1 MGARGDAL
9 PDAMRVLVRH
19 QWVREHG
26 TPRLSVL
33 VGPAPAARAL
43 WNDWLALSGR
53 AVDDALTFDL
63 TNGASSG
70 SRRALVKKAIEQTID
85 APHQPCAL
93 VCPNGTPAF
102 TAAPDRVDAM
112 LREGRVEVPR
122 PRRVAKS
129 REATGARERTAL
141 DPRARS
147 LAELTLFEALEAT
160 PGTAG
165 RFELNQRLAVRFGAA
180 DAEIDLLSRT
190 DKIAIEIDG
199 YHHFADADGYRRD
212 RRKDLL
218 LQSQGFLVVRVLAE
232 DVHADLRGAVRMVS
246 EALAHRL
253 RDARLAR
260 GS

>member
-1 MGARGDAL
+1 
-9 PDAMRVLVRH
+9 MRVLVRH

-33 VGPAPAARAL
+33 VGHVPTARTL
-43 WNDWLALSGR
+43 WNDWIELSGR
-53 AVDDALTFDL
+53 TVDQAQTFELDG
-63 TNGASSG
+63 GAG
-70 SRRALVKKAIEQTID
+70 SRSHRAVVQKAIEETI
-85 APHQPCAL
+85 ATPHRPSAL
-93 VCPNGTPAF
+93 VCADEAAAF
-102 TAAPDRVDAM
+102 ASAPDRVDAM
-112 LREGRVEVPR
+112 LREGLVAIPP
-122 PRRVAKS
+122 PRRAARRNV
-129 REATGARERTAL
+129 ATGARERPPI

-165 RFELNQRLAVRFGAA
+165 RFQLNQRLTVRFGGA
-180 DAEIDLLSRT
+180 DAEIDLLSRD

-199 YHHFADADGYRRD
+199 YHHFGDAASYRRD

-232 DVHADLRGAVRMVS
+232 DVHADPRGAVRMVS
-246 EALAHRL
+246 EALAHRR
-253 RDARLAR
+253 RDARRSR